1 MSLWPVHTAVH
12 DLACYKVR
20 QRNSLGWGCLECLDF
35 FFYISTCIL
44 YDTVVNTLRA
54 FRNSHFGWWDKYIPW
69 PPQPWSDLLGIS
81 QNLWPPGCYHPLA
94 AWAWLAG
101 MWSRT
106 REKLAWVHGLGCKLV
121 IIMIIFLSTWCWD
134 ACLWCGS
141 ENDVYHTHFFR
152 WVHLPDIVSEYMTTV
167 SLIDTV
173 VIACG
178 YNPTLAIGT
187 VPCQLSTV
195 KSKIQINT
203 VYTSTRLPPKQTIHP
218 SIHMLKIQWAF
229 HPDSPKNHL
238 ATDTWK
244 MTFHSLPRFH
254 SRLHVTSHWR
264 QQNMIQN
271 FHTSHHRHHHVLQ
284 PEGTDNQWC
293 TSWWR
298 ASPLALPSWAASF
311 RIRHKGYG
319 YGALTKKSTVGYHVP
334 YNLKH
339 QKRNVLSK
347 WPSEIW
353 NFQSSCHPKR

>member
-1 MSLWPVHTAVH
+1 MLQGTTTQLLRLRLLGVSGFFLLHIHLHSVWYSGQHSKSLSQLPLRLMRQVHPMAATA
-12 DLACYKVR
+12 LIRFVR
-20 QRNSLGWGCLECLDF
+20 NFSKSLTSRMLSSTGCLGV
-35 FFYISTCIL
+35 ISWDVKPNARETCM
-44 YDTVVNTLRA
+44 
-54 FRNSHFGWWDKYIPW
+54 S
-69 PPQPWSDLLGIS
+69 
-81 QNLWPPGCYHPLA
+81 
-94 AWAWLAG
+94 AWT
-101 MWSRT
+101 SI
-106 REKLAWVHGLGCKLV
+106 GCKLV
-121 IIMIIFLSTWCWD
+121 IIMTIFLSTWCWD

-152 WVHLPDIVSEYMTTV
+152 WGHLPDIVSEYMTTV

-203 VYTSTRLPPKQTIHP
+203 VYTSTRLPPRQTIHP

-311 RIRHKGYG
+311 RF
-319 YGALTKKSTVGYHVP
+319 LTKV
-334 YNLKH
+334 
-339 QKRNVLSK
+339 
-347 WPSEIW
+347 
-353 NFQSSCHPKR
+353 FF